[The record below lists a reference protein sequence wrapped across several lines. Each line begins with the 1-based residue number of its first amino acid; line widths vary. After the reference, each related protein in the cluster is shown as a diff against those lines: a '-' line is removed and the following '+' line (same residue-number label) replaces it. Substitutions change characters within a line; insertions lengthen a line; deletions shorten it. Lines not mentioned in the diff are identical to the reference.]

1 MPSLPVDLN
10 NADPPP
16 KFPARG
22 RLLVCGGRD
31 YTDFKNISNT
41 LDEFNRRVFIIDVLI
56 HGNARGADT
65 LADIWA
71 QGCGRK
77 SERYPAEWERMLV
90 EGRPHAV
97 LAFPGGRGTQD
108 MMDRALANGVP
119 VIQSRDLTHAST
131 PKISR

>member
-1 MPSLPVDLN
+1 MSGTES
-10 NADPPP
+10 PP

-56 HGNARGADT
+56 HGNALGADT
-65 LADIWA
+65 LADVWA

-77 SERYPAEWERMLV
+77 SERYPVDQLLA

-97 LAFPGGRGTQD
+97 LAFPGGRGTQAVI
-108 MMDRALANGVP
+108 DRALASGIP